1 MGLLNAVKGLTYQ
14 LGENDIYH
22 IMDMAN
28 FYKQNPGLCVS
39 DVTNG
44 KKVQIKVTEYDR
56 DICRKIRE
64 KSGIDFNHFLTYAI
78 QLLT

>member
-1 MGLLNAVKGLTYQ
+1 
-14 LGENDIYH
+14 
-22 IMDMAN
+22 MDMAT
-28 FYKQNPGLCVS
+28 FYKQNPALCVS

-64 KSGIDFNHFLTYAI
+64 HSGIDYMLFLK
-78 QLLT
+78 